1 MRIRA
6 IVAAFATRDKCRG
19 SRDRRGGFARRPAW
33 LYIQHVVIAADKR
46 QALDIATE
54 CLASRVRTLDRV
66 LARIYDGALRSHGV
80 TGAQLGMLVAVA
92 LAGPTTP
99 TWVGQRL
106 ELEKSTVS
114 RNLARLRAAGLVT
127 DEGGLRVTP
136 RGDALI
142 RAAHPAWRQ
151 AQRQARAALGEQ
163 PLRLLSALDPMK
175 RRREPRNKEKTP

>member
-1 MRIRA
+1 MRMHR

-19 SRDRRGGFARRPAW
+19 HRFAPQSSQ
-33 LYIQHVVIAADKR
+33 LYIQRVIIATDRR
-46 QALDIATE
+46 QALDIATK

-66 LARIYDGALRSHGV
+66 LGRIYDGALRSHGV

-99 TWVGQRL
+99 TWVGHRL

-114 RNLARLRAAGLVT
+114 RNLARLRLAGLVT
-127 DEGGLRVTP
+127 DEDGLRVTP
-136 RGDALI
+136 RGNALI

-151 AQRQARAALGEQ
+151 AQRQARAALGAQ

-175 RRREPRNKEKTP
+175 RRSQRPNKERTP

>member
-1 MRIRA
+1 MA
-6 IVAAFATRDKCRG
+6 VT
-19 SRDRRGGFARRPAW
+19 
-33 LYIQHVVIAADKR
+33 ADKR
-46 QALDIATE
+46 AALDIATG
-54 CLASRVRTLDRV
+54 CLASRVRNLDRT

-99 TWVGQRL
+99 TWVGRRL

-127 DEGGLRVTP
+127 DAGGLQVTP
-136 RGDALI
+136 RGAALI
-142 RAAHPAWRQ
+142 RAAHPAWLQ
-151 AQRQARAALGEQ
+151 AQRQARAALGAQ

-175 RRREPRNKEKTP
+175 RRQQRNDKETTP